1 VCNRLVQI
9 HRWELFGLLL
19 SLGASAFGLI
29 YVTPALASLTIGPR
43 VTLTFSV
50 GADNA
55 LGLAGLA
62 LTALGSLAAIVI
74 SQLKIPGGGIG
85 PALLVWTNV
94 IVLVFGDALFY
105 GGYTGGSALLV
116 GLVSA
121 ALTVAIL
128 TVISGRG
135 RAGA

>member
-1 VCNRLVQI
+1 MLQTQ
-9 HRWELFGLLL
+9 RWELLGLLL
-19 SLGASAFGLI
+19 AVGASAFGLI

-43 VTLTFSV
+43 ANITFSV
-50 GADNA
+50 GVDNA

-62 LTALGSLAAIVI
+62 LTAFGSLAAIVI
-74 SQLKIPGGGIG
+74 SQLKTPGDGIG
-85 PALLVWTNV
+85 AALLVWTNV

-105 GGYTGGSALLV
+105 GGYSGGSDLLV

-128 TVISGRG
+128 MVVSGRG
-135 RAGA
+135 RAGAQPG